1 MKLKILL
8 FFVVFSLNCQRLF
21 CYKATIQNKL
31 RLNSR
36 DKYILI
42 SSGDR
47 IDGRYRVIEKT
58 NELICPKMNEEW

>member
-8 FFVVFSLNCQRLF
+8 FFLVCWFNCQYLL
-21 CYKATIQNKL
+21 CYKITIQNKL

-36 DKYILI
+36 DKYTLI
-42 SSGDR
+42 TSGDR

-58 NELICPKMNEEW
+58 NELICPAMNEEW